1 MQNKPIQCLEI
12 YMDDHPSF
20 LLKRMDAPV
29 SENIL
34 GQSHG
39 AAWVWHLKRNISIS
53 PATMAWIFMGLGF
66 VSLLIGSLFY
76 LAGATLI
83 LPFSLVEIAALV
95 IAYVYNAIH
104 ANDYEKLTVDGNSLK
119 IESKVGL
126 KTSQMQLV
134 RSLTRVDTLSHLN
147 EMIELRQGS
156 THTFFGKFV
165 HANLRPLLAKKIADR
180 L

>member
-1 MQNKPIQCLEI
+1 
-12 YMDDHPSF
+12 MDDHSSF
-20 LLKRMDAPV
+20 LKRIDTPV
-29 SENIL
+29 YENIL
-34 GQSHG
+34 GQGQG

-53 PATMAWIFMGLGF
+53 PVTMAWIFIGLGF
-66 VSLLIGSLFY
+66 VSLLIGGGFY

-83 LPFSLVEIAALV
+83 LPFSLVEIAVLV
-95 IAYVYNAIH
+95 LAYFYNAVH
-104 ANDYEKLTVDGNSLK
+104 ANDYEKLTVEGNNVK

-126 KTSQMQLV
+126 KISEMQLV

-147 EMIELRQGS
+147 EMIQLRQGS
-156 THTFFGKFV
+156 IQAVFGKFV